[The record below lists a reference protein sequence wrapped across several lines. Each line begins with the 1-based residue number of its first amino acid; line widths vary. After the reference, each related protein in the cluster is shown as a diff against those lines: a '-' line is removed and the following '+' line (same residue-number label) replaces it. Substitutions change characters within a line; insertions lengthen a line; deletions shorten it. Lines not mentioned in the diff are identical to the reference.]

1 MKYKIQISTGELVD
15 KITILEIKISKIKDE
30 QKLKNVKKEYNILV
44 KNIPDYKDKEQY
56 EPLFS
61 VNKQLWNVEDKL
73 RKMEK
78 EKKFDL
84 SFVEL
89 ARKVYKLNDKR
100 ASLKREIN
108 IECGSDLIEEKQ
120 YVNY

>member
-30 QKLKNVKKEYNILV
+30 QKLKNVKKEYDFLV
-44 KNIPDYKDKEQY
+44 KNIPDYKDIEQY

>member
-30 QKLKNVKKEYNILV
+30 QKLKNVKKEYDILV
-44 KNIPDYKDKEQY
+44 KNIPDYKGIEQY

-108 IECGSDLIEEKQ
+108 IECGSDLIEEKD

>member
-15 KITILEIKISKIKDE
+15 KITILEIKLSKIKDE
-30 QKLKNVKKEYNILV
+30 QKLKNVKKEYDILV
-44 KNIPDYKDKEQY
+44 KNIPDYKDIEQY

-61 VNKQLWNVEDKL
+61 VNKQLWNVDDKL
-73 RKMEK
+73 RKIEK

>member
-15 KITILEIKISKIKDE
+15 KITILEIKLSKIKDE
-30 QKLKNVKKEYNILV
+30 QKLKNVKKEYDILV
-44 KNIPDYKDKEQY
+44 KNIPDYKDIEQY

-73 RKMEK
+73 RKIEK

>member
-30 QKLKNVKKEYNILV
+30 QKLKNVKKEYAILV
-44 KNIPDYKDKEQY
+44 KNIPDYKDIEQY